1 MAATEAETRVGG
13 EEGGLSRPWSIV
25 FLAVGIGCG
34 LVAHVFIESTGSP
47 AWQFGPPL
55 GLLIGGL
62 AFCLAVPPRRWVPV
76 ALAVA
81 GLGLLLAV
89 LATTAVLRFGPD
101 AAGQHPSFGHFH
113 PVIKALL
120 VPVLAVP
127 FLPIGTTTCR
137 EKGG

>member
-1 MAATEAETRVGG
+1 MAATEAETRDGG

-34 LVAHVFIESTGSP
+34 LAAHVFIESTGSP

-76 ALAVA
+76 APAFA
-81 GLGLLLAV
+81 APGLLLAV
-89 LATTAVLRFGPD
+89 LAPTAVR
-101 AAGQHPSFGHFH
+101 
-113 PVIKALL
+113 
-120 VPVLAVP
+120 P
-127 FLPIGTTTCR
+127 FRPHW
-137 EKGG
+137 